1 MTNAWKRALFA
12 ACSTAIIAAGA
23 TSANGNGTGPTV
35 TAADARDQSTQL
47 ISRAMDGGIPTGP
60 STNAVISNDKRYARA
75 IAFESEASDLVPN
88 DANGVKDVFVV
99 RRTGSINNVGTDWK
113 RGKTLLVSRTASGK
127 PADGPSYS

>member
-1 MTNAWKRALFA
+1 MTLAWKRGLFA
-12 ACSTAIIAAGA
+12 AFSTAIIAVSAGTA
-23 TSANGNGTGPTV
+23 SGTGTGPTV
-35 TAADARDQSTQL
+35 TSADARDQSTQL
-47 ISRAMDGGIPTGP
+47 ISRALDGGIPNGP

-113 RGKTLLVSRTASGK
+113 R
-127 PADGPSYS
+127 